1 MVKNKYPAPQ
11 IQMSRYRRHVKN
23 RDRGYRNACGEAERP
38 RRRGPKLRGRCRGP
52 YAAPTSPASAAGAAR
67 TSAPAALSAVLTATP
82 TSAAAVAIRFETI

>member
-1 MVKNKYPAPQ
+1 
-11 IQMSRYRRHVKN
+11 MSRYRRHLKN

-52 YAAPTSPASAAGAAR
+52 F
-67 TSAPAALSAVLTATP
+67 AALSSGVAAAAPRGPYVPSLSRRRGPNLCSRGALRSSTATP